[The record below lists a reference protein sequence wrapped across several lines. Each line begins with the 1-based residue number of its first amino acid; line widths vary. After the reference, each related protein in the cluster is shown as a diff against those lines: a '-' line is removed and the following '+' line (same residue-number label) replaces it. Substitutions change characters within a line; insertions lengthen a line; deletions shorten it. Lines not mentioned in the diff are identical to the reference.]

1 MFEVVKIEFENG
13 FVGLCPMPGKYSSFD
28 EDFLQLVNAL
38 PTVVVTCATK
48 SEMINCS
55 AASLPEKLHTVGI
68 KWFQIAV
75 DDFQI
80 PDALLEKEWNSMMPI
95 LKRTVLSGGGVI
107 FNCMGGCGRSGMF
120 LMRLLLEMGW
130 DSEGA
135 LERLREFRPCAIETE
150 QQKSWA
156 FK

>member
-1 MFEVVKIEFENG
+1 MFEVVKIEFESG

-55 AASLPEKLHTVGI
+55 AASLPEKLHTLGI

-80 PDALLEKEWNSMMPI
+80 PDALREKEWNSMMPI

-120 LMRLLLEMGW
+120 
-130 DSEGA
+130 
-135 LERLREFRPCAIETE
+135 
-150 QQKSWA
+150 
-156 FK
+156 

>member
-28 EDFLQLVNAL
+28 EDFLQLVNAM

-48 SEMINCS
+48 
-55 AASLPEKLHTVGI
+55 LHTLGI

-80 PDALLEKEWNSMMPI
+80 PDALREKEWNSMMPM

-120 LMRLLLEMGW
+120 LLRLLLEMGW
-130 DSEGA
+130 SSEVA

-150 QQKSWA
+150 QQKFWA

>member
-1 MFEVVKIEFENG
+1 MFELVKIEFENG

-80 PDALLEKEWNSMMPI
+80 PDELREKEWNSMMPI
-95 LKRTVLSGGGVI
+95 LKRTVLKYSS
-107 FNCMGGCGRSGMF
+107 F
-120 LMRLLLEMGW
+120 
-130 DSEGA
+130 
-135 LERLREFRPCAIETE
+135 
-150 QQKSWA
+150 
-156 FK
+156 

>member
-1 MFEVVKIEFENG
+1 MFEVIKIELENG
-13 FVGLCPMPGKYSSFD
+13 FVGLCPMPGKYTSFD

-38 PTVVVTCATK
+38 PTTVVTCATK

-55 AASLPEKLHTVGI
+55 ATSLHEKLNTLGI
-68 KWFQIAV
+68 QWFHIEV

-80 PDALLEKEWNSMMPI
+80 PDSLCEKEWNSLMPS

-107 FNCMGGCGRSGMF
+107 FNCVGGCGRSGMF

-130 DSEGA
+130 SSEGA